1 MNLLAGG
8 SVTANDVRPGAAR
21 AFSAILIV
29 SEDPERLATFYREAL
44 GIPVH
49 DEEHGDTDLHYGC
62 ELGDLHFAIHPRS
75 NFEQV
80 GVPRTGSV
88 TMAFHVADAN
98 ALAAA
103 VEAAGHKVEYPPKD
117 LGWCIMTA
125 VRDPDG
131 NYIEFTQ
138 FDRS

>member
-1 MNLLAGG
+1 MTQPHEATNLA
-8 SVTANDVRPGAAR
+8 SS
-21 AFSAILIV
+21 FSAVLIV
-29 SEDPERLATFYREAL
+29 SADPKRLADFYRDAL
-44 GIPVH
+44 GIPLT
-49 DEEHGDTDLHYGC
+49 DEEHGDTALHYGC
-62 ELGDLHFAIHPRS
+62 DLAGVHFAIHPKS

-80 GVPRTGSV
+80 GEPRTGSV
-88 TMAFHVADAN
+88 TMAFHVADAE
-98 ALAAA
+98 AL
-103 VEAAGHKVEYPPKD
+103 VRSIEAAGHKAEYAPMD

>member
-1 MNLLAGG
+1 M
-8 SVTANDVRPGAAR
+8 TAQQGRPGAAR

-29 SEDPERLATFYREAL
+29 SENPERLVGFYREAL
-44 GIPVH
+44 GIPLGE
-49 DEEHGDTDLHYGC
+49 EEHGDTDLHYGC
-62 ELGDLHFAIHPRS
+62 ELGDVHFAIHPRS
-75 NFEQV
+75 NFEQI

-88 TMAFHVADAN
+88 TMAFHVDDAS
-98 ALAAA
+98 ALA
-103 VEAAGHKVEYPPKD
+103 ESIKAAGYQVEYPPKD

-138 FDRS
+138 FDRP